1 MAKVLVT
8 GGAGFIGSHLVDSL
22 IKGGH
27 EVVVID
33 DLSHG
38 KKENINSQAKF
49 YQLDIRDSCLEE
61 VFRKERPDY
70 VNHHAAQMNIGKSV
84 ADPGFD
90 AEVNI
95 MGTLNILENC
105 RKYEVKKVIFASSGG
120 AIYGEGNNNLPFGEE
135 SLPGPLSP
143 YGAGKCAGEY
153 YLRFYR
159 ETHGLDF
166 TALRYGNVY
175 GPRQD
180 PEGEA
185 GVIAIFIKAM
195 LRDDP
200 LTIFGDGEQLRDYVY
215 VDDVVRANT
224 LSLNKGEGGVFN
236 IGTEIG
242 ASVNELFKR
251 LAEITNFKGKPV
263 YSPHRAGEIL
273 RTYLDFNRAEVV
285 LGWQPKVALEEG
297 LKRTA
302 EYFRKAAESR
312 ING

>member
-1 MAKVLVT
+1 MVT
-8 GGAGFIGSHLVDSL
+8 GGAGFIGSHIVDSL
-22 IKGGH
+22 IGGGH

-49 YQLDIRDSCLEE
+49 YQMDIRDSRLEG
-61 VFRKERPDY
+61 VFKEEKPDY
-70 VNHHAAQMNIGKSV
+70 VNHHAAQMNIRKSV
-84 ADPGFD
+84 AEPGFD

-95 MGTLNILENC
+95 IGTLNILESC
-105 RKYEVKKVIFASSGG
+105 RKYGVRKVIFASSGG

-135 SLPGPLSP
+135 SFLRPLSP
-143 YGAGKCAGEY
+143 YGVGKCAGEY
-153 YLRFYR
+153 YLYFYR
-159 ETHGLDF
+159 ETYGLDF
-166 TALRYGNVY
+166 TVLRYGNVY

-195 LRDDP
+195 LRDGS

-215 VDDVVRANT
+215 VDDVVRAND

-236 IGTEIG
+236 IGTARG

-251 LAEITNFKGKPV
+251 LAGIIGFKGKPV
-263 YSPHRAGEIL
+263 YSSPRAGEIL

-285 LGWQPKVALEEG
+285 LGWQPEVALEEG
-297 LKRTA
+297 LKRTVD
-302 EYFRKAAESR
+302 YFREVPEHQ
-312 ING
+312 IDG